1 MDDGNF
7 TPNPSFGALPGTA
20 MDLDFMD
27 ELLFDGCWLET
38 TDALDFLQPGPS
50 SSGPAD
56 DTSRYLPYSEGT
68 TGHLSMNLNPQQQ
81 VYQEETKNKFTE
93 NPSLVYPKIEEIQ
106 DTRTQDHQGFDP
118 ATSSGQ
124 SGGFL
129 AQGNELGRS
138 WWIGPTENTGHSS
151 SVKDRLMQAIIYLK
165 DYIKDG
171 KALVQIWVPINS
183 GGKQLLT
190 TDDQPYSLDPNSKS
204 LESYRNVST
213 TYHFAADEDSKEF
226 VGLPGRVFR
235 EQSPEWTPDVL
246 FFRSEEY
253 PRVNHAQQ
261 YDVHGSLALPVFE
274 RGSGA
279 CLGVVEV
286 VTTSRK
292 INYRLDLE
300 NVCKALEVL
309 SSFYFLFFLFPL
321 LSCFHGSK
329 SLILTCLAITM
340 ILVEQCL
347 SENITIDQNV
357 KAFFFKKCILIL
369 FNIRDTDNISSFF
382 GLK

>member
-7 TPNPSFGALPGTA
+7 TPNPSSGAFPGTA
-20 MDLDFMD
+20 MDLDFVD

-38 TDALDFLQPGPS
+38 TDALDFLQTCPS
-50 SSGPAD
+50 SSGPVD
-56 DTSRYLPYSEGT
+56 DLPRYLPYSEGT

-81 VYQEETKNKFTE
+81 VYQEETKSKFTE

-106 DTRTQDHQGFDP
+106 DTHTQDHQGFDP

-124 SGGFL
+124 SGSFL
-129 AQGNELGRS
+129 AQGNELGRR
-138 WWIGPTENTGHSS
+138 WWIGPSANTGHSS
-151 SVKDRLMQAIIYLK
+151 SVRDRLMQAIVYLK

-171 KALVQIWVPINS
+171 KALVQIWVPVNR

-190 TDDQPYSLDPNSKS
+190 TNDQPYSLDPNSKS

-213 TYHFAADEDSKEF
+213 TYHFAADEGSKEF
-226 VGLPGRVFR
+226 VGLPGRVFMGK
-235 EQSPEWTPDVL
+235 SPEWTPDVL

-253 PRVNHAQQ
+253 PRVNYAQQ

-274 RGSGA
+274 RGSGS
-279 CLGVVEV
+279 CLGVVEI

-309 SSFYFLFFLFPL
+309 SSFYF
-321 LSCFHGSK
+321 
-329 SLILTCLAITM
+329 
-340 ILVEQCL
+340 
-347 SENITIDQNV
+347 
-357 KAFFFKKCILIL
+357 FFFHVFMVQKV
-369 FNIRDTDNISSFF
+369 
-382 GLK
+382 